1 MAHIINLKSFTDE
14 RGSLIALEDRALP
27 FKIKRVFYIYG
38 TQENVV
44 RGKHRHKVTIQAMIC
59 LNGSCSV
66 YNNNGKEEET
76 FILDSPNKCL
86 ILEPKDWHS
95 MTNFSDSCV
104 IQVLASEYYN
114 PDDYIYE
121 PY

>member
-38 TQENVV
+38 TKENVV
-44 RGKHRHKVTIQAMIC
+44 RGKHRHKATIQAMIC

-86 ILEPKDWHS
+86 ILEPQDWHS

-104 IQVLASEYYN
+104 IQVLASEYYD
-114 PDDYIYE
+114 PEDYIYE

>member
-1 MAHIINLKSFTDE
+1 MAHIIDLKSFTDE

-27 FKIKRVFYIYG
+27 FKIKRVFYIYD
-38 TQENVV
+38 TKENVS
-44 RGKHRHKVTIQAMIC
+44 RGKHRHKATIQAMIC

-66 YNNNGKEEET
+66 YNNNGNEEET

-86 ILEPKDWHS
+86 ILEQKDWHS